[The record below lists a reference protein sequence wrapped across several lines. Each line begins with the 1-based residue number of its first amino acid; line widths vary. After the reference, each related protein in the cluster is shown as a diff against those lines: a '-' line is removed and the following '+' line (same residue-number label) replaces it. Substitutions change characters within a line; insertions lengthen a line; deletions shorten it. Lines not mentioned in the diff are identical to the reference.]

1 MKSKKKGKFST
12 ILLIVLLLAGLGLLI
27 YPSASNFW
35 NSIHQTKAIKSY
47 IEDVSNL
54 SKNDLSDIWKEVDKY
69 NKNILNRS
77 NPYIPSANEKSQYK
91 NLLDVSGTGM
101 MGYIDIPKIKVT
113 LPIYHGT
120 EKGILQVAAG
130 HLDWTSLPAGGKN
143 THCVMSGH
151 RGLPS
156 AKLFTDLDKLEVGD
170 TFILSVLDR
179 TLTYEIDQI
188 IIVRPEKTDAL
199 EIVEGEDL
207 CTLVTC
213 TPYGINTHRILV
225 RGHRITGDSQSSS
238 SVKVTSD
245 AVKMGSLMVAPMLAV
260 PILLVVLVVIL
271 IKDKKRKARQ
281 VIKNEKDDE

>member
-47 IEDVSNL
+47 IEDVANL
-54 SKNDLSDIWKEVDKY
+54 SKNDLTDIWKEVDKY
-69 NKNILNRS
+69 NQNILNRS
-77 NPYIPSANEKSQYK
+77 NPYILLDGEKSQYK
-91 NLLDVSGTGM
+91 KLLDVSGTGM

-225 RGHRITGDSQSSS
+225 RGHRITGDSQSLS